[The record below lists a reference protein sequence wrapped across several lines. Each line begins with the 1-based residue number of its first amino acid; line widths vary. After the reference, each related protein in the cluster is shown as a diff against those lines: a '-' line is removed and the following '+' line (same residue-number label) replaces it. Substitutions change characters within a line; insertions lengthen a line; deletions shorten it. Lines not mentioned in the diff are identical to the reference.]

1 MLMAGNFM
9 RFMDALRRNRRTL
22 IWALTTYVPAVFIAG
37 YGGHW
42 LFRSYALAFLVGGA
56 YMVWLMIIWARIVI
70 AIRGS

>member
-1 MLMAGNFM
+1 MAGNFM
-9 RFMDALRRNRRTL
+9 KFMDALRRNRRTL

-37 YGGHW
+37 YGGHR
-42 LFRSYALAFLVGGA
+42 LFGSYALAFLVGGA